1 MDGALRSDI
10 PARNNATSQMSP
22 QRQPNPQNAKES
34 CASFYTAASYSTTHA
49 PQNSILALNPFFSQR
64 EMGEEKLPPKSLVTS
79 ITPRDCQ
86 TPPTAYRDLSANA
99 DRWEPRVPECG
110 AVVMRTEQT

>member
-1 MDGALRSDI
+1 
-10 PARNNATSQMSP
+10 
-22 QRQPNPQNAKES
+22 
-34 CASFYTAASYSTTHA
+34 
-49 PQNSILALNPFFSQR
+49 
-64 EMGEEKLPPKSLVTS
+64 MGEEKLPPKSLVTS